1 MKNNGGM
8 GTARG
13 LRGWVALGAAMLA
26 ASCGGGGGGA
36 GKPSEAPASEPG
48 KVFAL
53 MDVGDPPATLEA
65 FAAHAEVDGLAFR
78 TSWKVLEPLA
88 GAYEWSSL
96 DAALQAVRAHG
107 KKLTLHV
114 GVAARGLPGWL
125 APMGSATYTY
135 AAPGGDL
142 VTEPVPWDPVF
153 LSRYEALVAALAAH
167 IRARGDAG
175 LLHAVSDGAPVAEMS
190 LAGCRDALLTGGI
203 PYGRSQ
209 YLGAWK
215 RTVDAHAGSFPATRL
230 LVSAPVA
237 VICRPDND
245 GKAFYAEVMDHALAA
260 GANATVFAAD
270 LNAAGSARL
279 AQVDAALLA
288 RAGVAF
294 QAIWS
299 STGDAQGRMQGS
311 LEAAVCQGL
320 AGGGRYFEIYK
331 ADLSSADAAV
341 RGAIRRARAG
351 QPC

>member
-1 MKNNGGM
+1 MGM
-8 GTARG
+8 GRELLAG
-13 LRGWVALGAAMLA
+13 VALGAAILA
-26 ASCGGGGGGA
+26 ASCGGGGGGD
-36 GKPSEAPASEPG
+36 KPSEAPASAAG
-48 KVFAL
+48 QVFAL
-53 MDVGDPPATLEA
+53 MDVGDPPATLDA
-65 FAAHAEVDGLAFR
+65 FAAHPELDGLAFR
-78 TSWKVLEPLA
+78 TSWKILEPLP
-88 GAYEWSSL
+88 GAHDWSTL
-96 DAALQAVRAHG
+96 DAALQAVRARG

-114 GVAARGLPGWL
+114 GVASRGLPGWL

-135 AAPGGDL
+135 RAPGGEL

-167 IRARGDAG
+167 IRARGDG
-175 LLHAVSDGAPVAEMS
+175 ELLHAVSDGAPVAEMS
-190 LAGCRDALLTGGI
+190 LAGCRDARLADGM

-209 YLGAWK
+209 YLDAWK

-237 VICRPDND
+237 VICMPDND
-245 GKAFYAEVMDHALAA
+245 GKAFYTEVMNHALAA
-260 GANATVFAAD
+260 SANAMVFAAD

-279 AQVDAALLA
+279 AQVDAPLRA

-294 QAIWS
+294 QMIWS
-299 STGDAQGRMQGS
+299 STGDTQDRMQGP

-320 AGGGRYFEIYK
+320 GSGGRYFEIYK
-331 ADLSSADAAV
+331 ADLSSTDAAV